1 MNPPPESN
9 TDSAISA
16 LDLILRVDG
25 MSCTRCAAVIDTM
38 LGKTRGVTETKT
50 HFLTDMVQVK
60 YLPHLITPQEILEK
74 ITELGYRP
82 SLFQEQAEHDAEQ
95 RSLLLRLGISILL
108 SANVMMIAYAL
119 YWGFF
124 QELSGSAI
132 RYLSLPQWALATPV
146 IFYCGY
152 PILKRAFAG
161 LRHLQTSMDTLIAIS
176 VLSAYGYSTVQ
187 IARGSI
193 HIYFDTASMLVSLVL
208 LGKYIEARARHNVSA
223 GILDLYSYA
232 GRKVRLSAGG
242 AERWAAAETV
252 QPGDGFLV
260 LSGERCPLDGRVI
273 SGSATVDSSILTGES
288 RPVKKSA
295 GDEVLGGSMLTDG
308 ELTLSAVRTVGE
320 SALGKTI
327 AFMQEALAKKIPA
340 EKTADRLMRWLVPAI
355 LGLSVITAGYLLYSG
370 AAFDTAMLR
379 ALSVMVI
386 TCPCTLGIAIPL
398 AKVAFIRR
406 AHEQGIIIQ
415 DPAVMEQAASLDTM
429 VLDKTGTITEGIFSL
444 RKIVTE
450 GLTESE
456 ALSLAASV
464 EAHSTHFA
472 AREIV
477 RQARAAG
484 LMPGEASVL
493 EELPGLGVKGTVN
506 DREFI
511 IGNRNLMEAHG
522 ASFST
527 SLGEAAQ
534 HYEQQGQTVIFLGGD
549 HKVLGL
555 FVLGDSLKPSTV
567 EAVKKL
573 QARGI
578 DLWLVSGDS
587 PDTTRAV
594 AEQAGIARFQ
604 GQALPQHKGEIIK
617 NIQQQ
622 GKRVAM
628 VGDGIND
635 AAALAQA
642 DAGIAL
648 LTGTNFALG
657 SADIHLLSSD
667 PKRVLEVIDLSSL
680 ALKAIRQNLFLAFI
694 YNGLAIPL
702 AMSGLINPLVAVTA
716 MFCSSITVIGN
727 TLRITRSSRKD

>member
-1 MNPPPESN
+1 
-9 TDSAISA
+9 
-16 LDLILRVDG
+16 

-295 GDEVLGGSMLTDG
+295 GDEVLGGSML
-308 ELTLSAVRTVGE
+308 LTESSRLQQSAPSGE

-355 LGLSVITAGYLLYSG
+355 LGLSGITAGYLLYQG
-370 AAFDTAMLR
+370 AAFDT
-379 ALSVMVI
+379 
-386 TCPCTLGIAIPL
+386 PCSG
-398 AKVAFIRR
+398 R
-406 AHEQGIIIQ
+406 
-415 DPAVMEQAASLDTM
+415 
-429 VLDKTGTITEGIFSL
+429 
-444 RKIVTE
+444 
-450 GLTESE
+450 
-456 ALSLAASV
+456 
-464 EAHSTHFA
+464 
-472 AREIV
+472 
-477 RQARAAG
+477 
-484 LMPGEASVL
+484 
-493 EELPGLGVKGTVN
+493 
-506 DREFI
+506 
-511 IGNRNLMEAHG
+511 
-522 ASFST
+522 
-527 SLGEAAQ
+527 
-534 HYEQQGQTVIFLGGD
+534 FL
-549 HKVLGL
+549 
-555 FVLGDSLKPSTV
+555 
-567 EAVKKL
+567 
-573 QARGI
+573 
-578 DLWLVSGDS
+578 
-587 PDTTRAV
+587 
-594 AEQAGIARFQ
+594 
-604 GQALPQHKGEIIK
+604 
-617 NIQQQ
+617 
-622 GKRVAM
+622 
-628 VGDGIND
+628 
-635 AAALAQA
+635 
-642 DAGIAL
+642 
-648 LTGTNFALG
+648 
-657 SADIHLLSSD
+657 
-667 PKRVLEVIDLSSL
+667 
-680 ALKAIRQNLFLAFI
+680 
-694 YNGLAIPL
+694 
-702 AMSGLINPLVAVTA
+702 
-716 MFCSSITVIGN
+716 
-727 TLRITRSSRKD
+727 

>member
-1 MNPPPESN
+1 M
-9 TDSAISA
+9 DSAITA
-16 LDLILRVDG
+16 LELILRVDG

-38 LGKTRGVTETKT
+38 LGKTRGIKEAKT

-60 YLPHLITPQEILEK
+60 YLPHLITPQEILGK

-82 SLFQEQAEHDAEQ
+82 SLFQEHAEHDAEK

-108 SANVMMIAYAL
+108 SANVMMVSHAL

-132 RYLSLPQWALATPV
+132 WYLSFPQWILATPV

-161 LRHLQTSMDTLIAIS
+161 LRHLQTSMDTLIAIGA
-176 VLSAYGYSTVQ
+176 LSAYGYSVIQ
-187 IARGSI
+187 MARGSI
-193 HIYFDTASMLVSLVL
+193 HLYFDTASMLVSLVL

-223 GILDLYSYA
+223 GILELYSYA
-232 GRKVRLSAGG
+232 GRKVRLGAGG
-242 AERWAAAETV
+242 AERWVAAETV
-252 QPGDGFLV
+252 QPGDEFSV
-260 LSGERCPLDGRVI
+260 LNSERCPLDGRVI
-273 SGSATVDSSILTGES
+273 SGSAFIDASILTGES

-295 GDEVLGGSMLTDG
+295 GDEVLGGSMLLDG
-308 ELTLSAVRTVGE
+308 ELTLSAVRTAGE

-355 LGLSVITAGYLLYSG
+355 LGLSVITAGCLLYSG

-415 DPAVMEQAASLDTM
+415 DPAVLEQAASLETM
-429 VLDKTGTITEGIFSL
+429 VLDKTGTITEGVFSL

-450 GLTESE
+450 GLPEKE
-456 ALSLAASV
+456 ALQLAASV
-464 EAHSTHFA
+464 EARSAHFA
-472 AREIV
+472 ARELV
-477 RQARAAG
+477 RQARNAG
-484 LMPGEASVL
+484 LMFAEVENFA
-493 EELPGLGVKGTVN
+493 ELPGLGVTAMVN
-506 DREFI
+506 GQEI
-511 IGNRNLMEAHG
+511 MIGNRKLMEARG
-522 ASFST
+522 ASCSPA
-527 SLGEAAQ
+527 LLDAANR
-534 HYEQQGQTVIFLGGD
+534 YEQQGETVIFLGWDQRAQGF
-549 HKVLGL
+549 
-555 FVLGDSLKPSTV
+555 FVLGDAMKPSTV
-567 EAVKKL
+567 KAVEKL

-617 NIQQQ
+617 SIQQQ
-622 GKRVAM
+622 GRRVAM
-628 VGDGIND
+628 VGDGVND

-642 DAGIAL
+642 DVGIAL

-667 PKRVLEVIDLSSL
+667 PLCVLDVIDLSCQ

-702 AMSGLINPLVAVTA
+702 AMSGLINPLIAVTA
-716 MFCSSITVIGN
+716 MFASSLTVIGN
-727 TLRITRSSRKD
+727 TLRITRSSGKIKADR